1 MALENIERLPEP
13 WLRGTLSDLP
23 LLQRALL
30 HSLQMA
36 EEDIARWCSGLDDR
50 EFFARPFQLPSVAF
64 QLRHIARSLDRFC
77 CYAEGAAL
85 SPDQLQALASEMEE
99 TGSREA
105 VFSEW
110 EAQIERTRQRLDAIV
125 RQRVDLPVKIGRKG
139 LPTTLAGLLIHAAEH
154 TQRHVGQ
161 AITTA
166 KVIVAQRV
174 TQAPG
179 HGR

>member
-1 MALENIERLPEP
+1 MEP

-36 EEDIARWCSGLDDR
+36 QEDIARWCGGLDDP
-50 EFFARPFQLPSVAF
+50 ELHSRPFQLPSIAF

-77 CYAEGAAL
+77 CYAEGVSLTEEQLAAL
-85 SPDQLQALASEMEE
+85 AGEMDGQ
-99 TGSREA
+99 GSRESI
-105 VFSEW
+105 FGELEQSLEK
-110 EAQIERTRQRLDAIV
+110 TRQRLGPIA
-125 RQRVDLPVKIGRKG
+125 RQLPDKPVAIGRER

-166 KVIVAQRV
+166 KVIVALR
-174 TQAPG
+174 A
-179 HGR
+179 